1 MPPADAPVLSD
12 RALNRAL
19 LARQGLLERT
29 GATALDMI
37 ERLVG
42 LQAQEPEDPYVALWS
57 RLEGFD
63 PQELSGLLSER
74 AAARAQLMRSTI
86 HLVSARD
93 LAAIQPLTAGLLART
108 FNSPWAAKLGDVPR
122 DEVAAAGAELLAER
136 PRTRAELSSLLGP
149 RWPNSDPPALA
160 HAVTFN
166 LPLVQVPPRG
176 LWGQSGQA
184 TWALTTEWLGDH
196 AEAEASAD
204 SLVLRYLAAFGPAAV
219 ADIRTWSG
227 LTGLREVVNRL
238 RPELRGFRDESG
250 RELLDVHDG
259 LLPDPE
265 TPAPPRFLPEYD
277 NVLLSY
283 ADRSRVLGGLGPG
296 LPFPRGRAI
305 GTLLYDGFYRAN
317 WKIDQDAG
325 VATLTVDR
333 FKRRPGDPG
342 DALAEIEAEARGLL
356 RLVVPEAGEHR
367 VQFVPRP

>member
-1 MPPADAPVLSD
+1 M
-12 RALNRAL
+12 
-19 LARQGLLERT
+19 
-29 GATALDMI
+29 
-37 ERLVG
+37 
-42 LQAQEPEDPYVALWS
+42 
-57 RLEGFD
+57 
-63 PQELSGLLSER
+63 
-74 AAARAQLMRSTI
+74 
-86 HLVSARD
+86 
-93 LAAIQPLTAGLLART
+93 
-108 FNSPWAAKLGDVPR
+108 
-122 DEVAAAGAELLAER
+122 
-136 PRTRAELSSLLGP
+136 
-149 RWPNSDPPALA
+149 
-160 HAVTFN
+160 TFN

-176 LWGQSGQA
+176 LWGRSGQA